1 MSNLYDLHHS
11 ITKMIKTVRDWNDY
25 LKKKVK
31 SSEPTLSSLFQNTK
45 GKGVPLATQVKL
57 TAEPVLTVTD
67 AGDLVMEDITM
78 TVTLDAWCSVPGQ
91 GRG

>member
-1 MSNLYDLHHS
+1 M
-11 ITKMIKTVRDWNDY
+11 
-25 LKKKVK
+25 
-31 SSEPTLSSLFQNTK
+31 
-45 GKGVPLATQVKL
+45 PLATQVKL

-91 GRG
+91 GKRIRDADVIGFMAVLDWGAQIKVFLYCSTLSNITETLTSVSV